1 LPPKVSGT
9 WIGFA
14 LDACPTREKETSGIF
29 QLIFRR
35 AKTNLEFSFSPRR
48 QPNPVDEIIWVSPNH
63 LKEGDHS
70 AADIID
76 AFQFDGWLVEENRAH
91 AKTWFEIASMGRKE

>member
-1 LPPKVSGT
+1 
-9 WIGFA
+9 
-14 LDACPTREKETSGIF
+14 
-29 QLIFRR
+29 
-35 AKTNLEFSFSPRR
+35 
-48 QPNPVDEIIWVSPNH
+48 VDEIIWVSPNH